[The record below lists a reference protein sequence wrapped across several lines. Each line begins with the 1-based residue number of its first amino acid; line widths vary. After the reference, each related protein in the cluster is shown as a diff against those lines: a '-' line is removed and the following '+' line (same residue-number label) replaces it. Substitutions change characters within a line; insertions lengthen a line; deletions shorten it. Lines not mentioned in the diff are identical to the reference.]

1 LLNHSGGAKFINKKY
16 VAYQSEISFGT
27 AEVVTMEGDPI
38 NIEPIIFEWNENHS
52 RETNFDTWL
61 RRTNREHRNY
71 QEKQYTTTEG
81 LTVFDKLYPT
91 KK

>member
-1 LLNHSGGAKFINKKY
+1 
-16 VAYQSEISFGT
+16 
-27 AEVVTMEGDPI
+27 MEGDPM
-38 NIEPIIFEWNENHS
+38 NIEPVLFEYDQDSS
-52 RETNFDTWL
+52 RTDNFDTWL

>member
-1 LLNHSGGAKFINKKY
+1 M
-16 VAYQSEISFGT
+16 AYQSEISFGT
-27 AEVVTMEGDPI
+27 AEEVTMEGDPM
-38 NIEPIIFEWNENHS
+38 NIEPVLFEYDQDSS
-52 RETNFDTWL
+52 RTDNFDTWL

-81 LTVFDKLYPT
+81 LKIFNKIYPT

>member
-1 LLNHSGGAKFINKKY
+1 
-16 VAYQSEISFGT
+16 
-27 AEVVTMEGDPI
+27 MEGDPM
-38 NIEPIIFEWNENHS
+38 NIEPVLFEYDQDSS
-52 RETNFDTWL
+52 RTDNFDTWL

-81 LTVFDKLYPT
+81 LTVFNKIYPT

>member
-1 LLNHSGGAKFINKKY
+1 M
-16 VAYQSEISFGT
+16 AYQSEISFGT
-27 AEVVTMEGDPI
+27 AEEVTMEGDPM
-38 NIEPIIFEWNENHS
+38 NIEPIIFEYDQDSS
-52 RETNFDTWL
+52 RTDNFDTWL

-81 LTVFDKLYPT
+81 LIVFDKLYPT

>member
-1 LLNHSGGAKFINKKY
+1 
-16 VAYQSEISFGT
+16 VAYQPEISVGT
-27 AEVVTMEGDPI
+27 KKKITMEGDPM

-52 RETNFDTWL
+52 RETNFHTWL

-81 LTVFDKLYPT
+81 LTVFNKIYPT

>member
-1 LLNHSGGAKFINKKY
+1 
-16 VAYQSEISFGT
+16 
-27 AEVVTMEGDPI
+27 M
-38 NIEPIIFEWNENHS
+38 NIEPVIFEYDQDSS
-52 RETNFDTWL
+52 RTDNFDTWL

-81 LTVFDKLYPT
+81 LIVFDKLYPT

>member
-1 LLNHSGGAKFINKKY
+1 M
-16 VAYQSEISFGT
+16 AYQPEISVGT
-27 AEVVTMEGDPI
+27 KKKITMEGDPM
-38 NIEPIIFEWNENHS
+38 NIEPIIFEYDQDSS
-52 RETNFDTWL
+52 RTDNFDTWL

-91 KK
+91 KKEFNKRKKIQ